1 MAASLERVEQ
11 LRRDMVSDVAHE
23 LRTPLTNIRG
33 YLEALQDGVV
43 PPTQET
49 FQLLQ
54 EETLRLISLVEN
66 LLQLAR
72 ADAARLSLDLEQTDI
87 VELASRALK
96 KFDLEF
102 KQKDIQVRTELGEA
116 GTPVLADREK
126 ISRVIENL
134 LKNALQYT
142 PESGSVLVRTESSGQ
157 ALKFFVENSGPGIEA
172 KDLPFIFERFY
183 RAREIP
189 FQRLWRHG
197 NRARHSKGDPGS
209 PRGKNRGGKRSRQN
223 SVLVQPACRGPRSNS
238 LPLVR

>member
-1 MAASLERVEQ
+1 
-11 LRRDMVSDVAHE
+11 MVSDVAHE

-72 ADAARLSLDLEQTDI
+72 ADAARLSLDLEETDI
-87 VELASRALK
+87 AELASRALK

-116 GTPVLADREK
+116 GD
-126 ISRVIENL
+126 
-134 LKNALQYT
+134 
-142 PESGSVLVRTESSGQ
+142 
-157 ALKFFVENSGPGIEA
+157 SGPGRPRKTQPGDRKPSE
-172 KDLPFIFERFY
+172 ER
-183 RAREIP
+183 
-189 FQRLWRHG
+189 
-197 NRARHSKGDPGS
+197 
-209 PRGKNRGGKRSRQN
+209 
-223 SVLVQPACRGPRSNS
+223 PA
-238 LPLVR
+238 VYA